1 MPATSQI
8 ERAVEMAG
16 GEEEVELKLR
26 RFSDDVRYLQ
36 SIRQELLRK
45 YLNHWIA
52 VYENSL
58 AAYARNTGKLRKQLL
73 SKGIPENEAVIEFMA
88 GERKA
93 MLL

>member
-8 ERAVEMAG
+8 KKAVEMAG

-26 RFSDDVRYLQ
+26 HFSDDARYLQ
-36 SIRQELLRK
+36 SVRQELLRE
-45 YLNHWIA
+45 YLNHWVA
-52 VYENSL
+52 VYSNSL
-58 AAYARNTGKLRKQLL
+58 AAYGRTVEELRKQL
-73 SKGIPENEAVIEFMA
+73 SEKGVPVNEAVIEFMS